1 MCNVVYTLIFIYG
14 GGVASRETVSA
25 VQGHL
30 PIS

>member
-1 MCNVVYTLIFIYG
+1 MYTIQKYVCVLGI